1 MKKLISLFAIGI
13 LVCQS
18 AFAEKRKC
26 VKEEFDLLTAMAANV
41 GYEWNGTLGTCTAD
55 ENPGFAIYWAGPAAG
70 GVMSASLLSNP
81 NRMQF
86 TSGGT
91 INLFCFMIKD
101 GRWQST
107 GEKKC
112 P

>member
-1 MKKLISLFAIGI
+1 MKKLMLFIVTCI
-13 LVCQS
+13 FSSQP

-26 VKEEFDLLTAMAANV
+26 AKEEFDLLTAMAANV
-41 GYEWNGTLGTCTAD
+41 GYEWNGILDTCTAD

-70 GVMSASLLSNP
+70 GVMSATLLSNP

-86 TSGGT
+86 TSGGSV
-91 INLFCFMIKD
+91 NLFCFTIQD

>member
-1 MKKLISLFAIGI
+1 
-13 LVCQS
+13 
-18 AFAEKRKC
+18 
-26 VKEEFDLLTAMAANV
+26 
-41 GYEWNGTLGTCTAD
+41 
-55 ENPGFAIYWAGPAAG
+55 
-70 GVMSASLLSNP
+70 MSATLLSNP

-86 TSGGT
+86 TSGGS
-91 INLFCFMIKD
+91 INLFCFTIQD